1 MVDRYSKTPLFA
13 QVAERL
19 RERIQAGEWAPG
31 AAMPSERQVAEEYDV
46 ARPTARR
53 ALAVLEEEGLLLV
66 LPQRGVVRSPKS

>member
-1 MVDRYSKTPLFA
+1 MVDRYSKVALYL

-19 RERIQAGEWAPG
+19 RERLEAGEWEPG

-53 ALAVLEEEGLLLV
+53 ALAALEDEGLILV
-66 LPQRGVVRSPKS
+66 LPQRGVFRAPE